1 MDGKTQTLANHGRFD
16 PWYHFFVVPVLLANF
31 FVCCMHEYHDPR
43 HFDEWLVLMSI
54 VLLVMAVKIRS
65 YALKVQDRVI
75 RLEERLRLAALLPAS
90 TLARLAE
97 LKEGQLVALRFASDA
112 EIPALVEKTLAEKL
126 EAKQIKQAIQN
137 WRADFW
143 RV

>member
-1 MDGKTQTLANHGRFD
+1 MDGKAQTFANHARFD
-16 PWYHFFVVPVLLANF
+16 PWFHFFVLPVLFANF

-43 HFDEWLVLMSI
+43 HFDEWLILMSI
-54 VLLVMAVKIRS
+54 VLLVLAVKVRG
-65 YALKVQDRVI
+65 YALKVQDRII
-75 RLEERLRLAALLPAS
+75 RLEERLRLSTLLSAS

-112 EIPALVEKTLAEKL
+112 EIPGLVEKTLSEKL
-126 EAKQIKQAIQN
+126 EPKQIKQAIQN
-137 WRADFW
+137 WRSDFW